1 MNYNAIAP
9 CSYKRSVVQGFVHR
23 IHRACSNWEL
33 FHESMTR
40 AKLVLEWNQYPAD
53 FYDPIISA
61 TIKKIVCPE
70 EPPCHL
76 NEQTS
81 PKMEESPPMQMRL
94 QYRGRVT
101 DNVIRRL
108 KSFPILINTIITL
121 RKLKTALPS
130 LKPVIPKPMQS
141 HLVYEICC
149 PGCSSSYVGQ
159 TVWQLKV
166 RIAEHGNPS
175 SAVGSHFA
183 QCIGQRP
190 IMDDVKVLV
199 KTSEDLRSNSHW
211 KLCTS
216 RSSAQISTSRTSGS
230 VER

>member
-159 TVWQLKV
+159 TVRQLKV
-166 RIAEHGNPS
+166 RIAEHGNPP

-190 IMDDVKVLV
+190 IMDDAM
-199 KTSEDLRSNSHW
+199 LRCS
-211 KLCTS
+211 
-216 RSSAQISTSRTSGS
+216 
-230 VER
+230 